1 MSIIVQKFGGT
12 SVADADKIL
21 AAARRAIRAH
31 EAGNQVVVVVSA
43 MGKTTDQLIDL
54 SRQISSD
61 PPAREMDLLLTV
73 GEQTTVSLMAMA
85 IVQLGHQ
92 ACGVTGPQLGIKT
105 DSAHTTARIQS
116 INTDRIRRELAAGK
130 IVVAA
135 GFQGVNEEGDIT
147 TLGRGGSDTTAVA
160 LAAELGASCEINT
173 DVEGV
178 YTVDPRLVPTARKMN
193 RISYEEMLEL
203 ASLGA
208 GVMHSRSIEFAKKF
222 SVPVHVRSSMRD
234 TIGTEIGPEPE
245 APGQPVCGTAIAPA
259 EARVTILGVPD
270 HPGTALKIFS
280 AIAEKNVTVDMVVQN
295 QAEDETTDISFTVL
309 KSDLNKTLQV
319 AQRVTEEI
327 GAERVTFDDDVAKVS
342 VVGLGMKEQT
352 GVASRTFRAL
362 ADAGI
367 NIIMI
372 STSVIKIS
380 VLVASRQARAALW
393 AVHQEFGLDKPV
405 TQTAAAKTE
414 PAGQSPSQ
422 ETDAAIRQELELA
435 INEDLSFEEPQRDQ
449 GQALITISGVPDK
462 PGLAAS
468 VFEGIASEG
477 IMVDMI
483 VQDAAIRGHA
493 NLSFTV
499 PREDLA
505 KARDVAAA
513 LAGDLGAG
521 PVSESSQTDILS
533 VAGVGLRSHT
543 GVAMPI
549 FRALAGEQ
557 PKGEGINVRLIN
569 TSEVCVS
576 VVVDAAHG
584 EEAISRL
591 KSTFKDKLPG

>member
-1 MSIIVQKFGGT
+1 M
-12 SVADADKIL
+12 ADADKIL
-21 AAARRAIRAH
+21 AAARKAIRAH

-54 SRQISSD
+54 SRQITSD

-73 GEQTTVSLMAMA
+73 GEQTTVSLMSMA
-85 IVQLGHQ
+85 IHQLGHQ

-105 DSAHTTARIQS
+105 DSAHTVARIQS
-116 INTDRIRRELAAGK
+116 IKTDRIRRELAAGK

-135 GFQGVNEEGDIT
+135 GFQGVNEDGDIT

-160 LAAELGASCEINT
+160 LAAELGATCEIYT

-178 YTVDPRLVPTARKMN
+178 FTVDPRLVPTARKMS

-222 SVPVHVRSSMRD
+222 SVPVHVRSSMRE
-234 TIGTEIGPEPE
+234 TIGTDIGPAPE
-245 APGQPVCGTAIAPA
+245 SHSQPVCGTAIAPL

-270 HPGTALKIFS
+270 RPGTALRIFS
-280 AIAEKNVTVDMVVQN
+280 AIAEQNVTVDMIVQN
-295 QAEDETTDISFTVL
+295 QATEETADISFTVL
-309 KSDLNKTLQV
+309 KSDLNKTLKV
-319 AQRVTEEI
+319 AQRVAEEI
-327 GAERVTFDDDVAKVS
+327 GAERVTFDDDVAKIS
-342 VVGLGMKEQT
+342 VVGLGMSDQT
-352 GVASRTFRAL
+352 GVASRAFRAL

-372 STSVIKIS
+372 TTSVIKIS
-380 VLVASRQARAALW
+380 VLVESRQARAALW
-393 AVHQEFGLDKPV
+393 AVHQEFELDKPV
-405 TQTAAAKTE
+405 PQLSPNRDESTE
-414 PAGQSPSQ
+414 ASPSTQ
-422 ETDAAIRQELELA
+422 AAIRQELELA
-435 INEDLSFEEPQRDQ
+435 INEDLSFEKPQRDQ
-449 GQALITISGVPDK
+449 AQALITISGVPDE

-468 VFEGIASEG
+468 VFEGIAKQG
-477 IMVDMI
+477 IIVDMI
-483 VQDAAIRGHA
+483 VQDAAIRGRA

-499 PREDLA
+499 PRQDLS
-505 KARDVAAA
+505 KGRDVAAT
-513 LAGDLGAG
+513 LATKLGAG
-521 PVSESSQTDILS
+521 PVSESAQIDILS

-549 FRALAGEQ
+549 FRALAGVQ
-557 PKGEGINVRLIN
+557 PPGEGINVRLIN

-576 VVVDAAHG
+576 VVVDAQRG
-584 EEAISRL
+584 EEGMKRL
-591 KSTFKDKLPG
+591 EAVFNSSTNPVADTERSKK